1 MSLSPSSSVHHRS
14 PGDIEI
20 VQKMQRF
27 IFSQAP
33 MWTCACALSVL
44 LIHNMLTSSMG
55 AVLSLLRSMLSLVVI
70 ETARSGNPTS
80 QEYHLLSEGR
90 VIGWIQ

>member
-1 MSLSPSSSVHHRS
+1 MSPSPSSGVLYRS
-14 PGDIEI
+14 PVDIEI
-20 VQKMQRF
+20 VQKLQRC

-33 MWTCACALSVL
+33 IWICACALSVL

-55 AVLSLLRSMLSLVVI
+55 ALLSLLRSMLLLVVI

-80 QEYHLLSEGR
+80 QKCHLLSERR
-90 VIGWIQ
+90 VIG